1 MKIKQRVWC
10 WDFTFHQC
18 CDGHVIHWSRC
29 QLDDIANLSILKSH
43 PESPPQTVRHDDL
56 TSKNIFIR
64 MHVCFLLVTFKQFR
78 MCLFFFVFFFAH
90 QKKFFNVVLHFS
102 IPHTLYLSYQCVMS
116 TLSLI
121 HHFLSL
127 TSTGV
132 CQFSSLDKA
141 QVSSSG
147 PERLRISK
155 TKLSV
160 EVVSLQIFLS
170 IYSVVSCCSV
180 GTVYPNLGKKEVY
193 YWIRNWIYFDGQRK
207 KIQVNITY
215 LVEFPVKL

>member
-1 MKIKQRVWC
+1 MLGLYLSPMLRWARDTLVSMSIGWYRKPLNSKVSSREPTTNSASWRSNKQEH
-10 WDFTFHQC
+10 FY
-18 CDGHVIHWSRC
+18 
-29 QLDDIANLSILKSH
+29 
-43 PESPPQTVRHDDL
+43 
-56 TSKNIFIR
+56 KNA
-64 MHVCFLLVTFKQFR
+64 CFLLLVTFKQFR
-78 MCLFFFVFFFAH
+78 TFFFFFFFFFQNSKTFFGV
-90 QKKFFNVVLHFS
+90 QKTIFNVVSHFS

-170 IYSVVSCCSV
+170 VYSVVSCCSV

-207 KIQVNITY
+207 QSR
-215 LVEFPVKL
+215 